1 VRRQG
6 RRLMARQAGRRAS
19 GRCVRASLRGARRPQ
34 PALGRGWSGAEH
46 AAAHRKAVRC
56 RSSRPA
62 QPDQPLQPALRP
74 SWSRPARWEAGPR
87 PVVVT
92 APSCARNYSARA
104 LRPAASRCGS
114 VAIGAES
121 RAAEPKRPEAAS
133 LRRRRCTALRK
144 LWSGNLAGGTTVA
157 RMNAAR
163 GLGAGANTAPRGS
176 ASSTELVCL
185 MGGSGLADPLLS
197 AIH

>member
-1 VRRQG
+1 VQHEHKSARMRERLAVRRQG

-121 RAAEPKRPEAAS
+121 RAAEPS
-133 LRRRRCTALRK
+133 GRRRR
-144 LWSGNLAGGTTVA
+144 
-157 RMNAAR
+157 
-163 GLGAGANTAPRGS
+163 
-176 ASSTELVCL
+176 
-185 MGGSGLADPLLS
+185 GSGGGAVQLCTSYEAAISS
-197 AIH
+197 AGPRSRR